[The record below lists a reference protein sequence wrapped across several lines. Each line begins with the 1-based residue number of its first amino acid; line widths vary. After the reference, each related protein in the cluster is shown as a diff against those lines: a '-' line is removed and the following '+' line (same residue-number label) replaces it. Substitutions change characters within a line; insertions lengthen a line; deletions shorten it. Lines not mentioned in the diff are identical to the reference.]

1 MPPLVSASGR
11 RARGRVSRA
20 CGLVALVAAALS
32 TTVPAR
38 SALWPDLPERLAN
51 DLASADTGK
60 RKAAAEQV
68 HQLGKGVGG
77 PLAKKALTD
86 PEVEVRL
93 AGAGSAARL
102 GLDDVEPLLLPWLTD
117 PDARL
122 REGACLFF
130 ARVPRPKLVKVIARS
145 LGDTDPK
152 VRLAA
157 VAALGASGSADA
169 VAPLLARLDDPVS
182 KVRVA
187 VARSLGRLGDKRA
200 VTPLVSKIQD
210 EGSDVR
216 QTVARSLG
224 ELGDPK
230 AAPALVIALK
240 DPALEVRIEALGA
253 LGRLRDAG
261 SVASIAP
268 LALEPN
274 KKAGAA
280 DVRRAALAA
289 LGRIATPA
297 AVEAIGK
304 TFGQFEDDHA
314 LGPSPAR
321 EAAVAAGPTA
331 IPVLVALL
339 EPGGGTVGPSVT
351 SGTSPQA
358 TSAAWALG
366 ELRAPNAG
374 EAIVKA
380 MRRGLVPLPAALWAL
395 GALGDTTQLPTCLES
410 VSAAD
415 RAVRVQALAA
425 TAKLL
430 DPELPDGRAVEPL
443 LAALEVA
450 QSTDDRAEIAVL
462 LGRTGAD
469 RVVPVLAGLTASKDE
484 RLRLA
489 AIDALG
495 AVGAASGGPTLLK
508 LLGDGSGVVRLRAGL
523 ALARAG
529 GADTLGK
536 AIDLLVQGTEV
547 DRLAVIL
554 AISGMMERHGDAAA
568 VGLAKKVWLQP
579 TPERDLLVVAVGRS
593 KTESGAS
600 AALSQLLPG
609 ADADLRRAVAVAL
622 GARLGDPTAAAP
634 LLALAKDG
642 DATVRAQAAWSIG
655 AALDASAIAALE
667 ALAKDPVS
675 SVATNAVGGLGRL
688 LARTG
693 ATSPSSALCAALD
706 DERAMVRANGLAG
719 LRQLAV
725 AGKAST
731 CGDGARV
738 LAILADDPSDLARAM
753 AARLLATQLTS
764 STTPLAGA
772 TPAPDAAQ
780 KARVAL
786 DRCALVDP
794 SGAVAAACR
803 APGKTPKPG
812 NASLV
817 VFVGPDDGGTPVPRA
832 PYVLE
837 RPDGLLH
844 VGVSDR
850 RAAVVELRLPKGTLR
865 LRPVG
870 E

>member
-1 MPPLVSASGR
+1 MLRPRLGSLV
-11 RARGRVSRA
+11 VS
-20 CGLVALVAAALS
+20 LALVCAAA
-32 TTVPAR
+32 PAR
-38 SALWPDLPERLAN
+38 SALWPDLPDRLAT
-51 DLASADTGK
+51 DLASADTLK

-68 HQLGKGVGG
+68 HLLGRTVGG
-77 PLAKKALTD
+77 PLAKKALVD
-86 PEVEVRL
+86 SEVEVRL

-117 PDARL
+117 ADSRL

-130 ARVPRPKLVKVIARS
+130 ARVPRPKLVKVLARS

-157 VAALGASGSADA
+157 VAALGASGSIEA

-187 VARSLGRLGDKRA
+187 VARALGRLGDKRA

-240 DPALEVRIEALGA
+240 DPALEVRIEALGS

-261 SVASIAP
+261 SVPSIAP

-289 LGRIATPA
+289 LGRIGTPA

-304 TFGQFEDDHA
+304 TFGLFEDDRA
-314 LGPSPAR
+314 LVGPSPAR
-321 EAAVAAGPTA
+321 EAAVAAGATA
-331 IPVLVALL
+331 VPVLLALL
-339 EPGGGTVGPSVT
+339 EPGAGGTNIGPSVT
-351 SGTSPQA
+351 TAASPVA

-366 ELRAPNAG
+366 ELHANGAG

-380 MRRGLVPLPAALWAL
+380 MRRGLVPLPVALYSL
-395 GALGDTTQLPTCLES
+395 GVLGDATHLPTCLES
-410 VSAAD
+410 VSAPD

-450 QSTDDRAEIAVL
+450 LSPEDRAEIAVL

-469 RVVPVLAGLTASKDE
+469 RVVPVLAGLTGSKDE
-484 RLRLA
+484 KLRLA

-495 AVGAASGGPTLLK
+495 AVGVATAGPTLLG
-508 LLGDGSGVVRLRAGL
+508 LLGDPSGVIRLRAGL
-523 ALARAG
+523 ALGRAG
-529 GADTLGK
+529 GADSLTK
-536 AIDLLVQGTEV
+536 AIDRLVQGTEV

-554 AISGMMERHGDAAA
+554 AISQMMERHGDAAA
-568 VGLAKKVWLQP
+568 VNLTKKVLNQP
-579 TPERDLLVVAVGRS
+579 VPERDLLVVAVGRS
-593 KTESGAS
+593 RLDSGAS
-600 AALSQLLPG
+600 AVLAGLLVG
-609 ADADLRRAVAVAL
+609 ADADLRRAVAMAL
-622 GARLGDPTAAAP
+622 GARVDDPTAAAP
-634 LLALAKDG
+634 LLALAKDA

-655 AALDASAIAALE
+655 AALDVGALATLE

-675 SVATNAVGGLGRL
+675 SVATNAAGGLGRL
-688 LARTG
+688 LARGKSAPTT
-693 ATSPSSALCAALD
+693 TSASLCAALD
-706 DERAMVRANGLAG
+706 DERALVRANALGALRLLAS
-719 LRQLAV
+719 
-725 AGKAST
+725 AGRPSL

-738 LAILADDPSDLARAM
+738 HKILAEDSSDVARAI
-753 AARLLATQLTS
+753 AARLLATQVS
-764 STTPLAGA
+764 GA
-772 TPAPDAAQ
+772 TPEAAA
-780 KARVAL
+780 KARASL
-786 DRCALVDP
+786 DRCALTDP
-794 SGAVAAACR
+794 SGAVASACR
-803 APGKTPKPG
+803 APVRPIKPG
-812 NASLV
+812 TTALV
-817 VFVGPDDGGTPVPRA
+817 VFVAPDDGGTPVPRA

-850 RAAVVELRLPKGTLR
+850 RAAIVELRLPKGIVR

-870 E
+870 ES